1 MNSEKINIAY
11 TSENKIYKLENGSKT
26 EIPCGRILKYK
37 EAIESIRRRSEWKTT
52 GKGAQFT
59 GAASAAASLPDE
71 NNIAAKICGISSNGE
86 KLIYGVAL
94 DESCALYQRS
104 FDRTDM
110 NEGLILSGN
119 DIFFGAF
126 DCLDG
131 KMAVSLGHSRGE
143 RHIAVMEPPSSNYDE
158 LTDGDTC
165 EDSPYWSRSV
175 KNRIYFSTAG
185 NARNEYGAIGA
196 VSPRS
201 GAYIDIDSL
210 EMTEFL
216 SDPKTDHLKI
226 KDDKY
231 GNIYYIRRPYEG
243 DKSESEGIKISDIFL
258 FPVRIL
264 KALFGWLN
272 FMSMIWGGESLKK
285 GDTGLPGF
293 ARSKERSAK
302 DIIVDGN
309 IINAER
315 LAKEA
320 QLKDSDMSGLMP
332 LSRELV
338 KREADGTET
347 VLKKGVL
354 DYAVCSDGR
363 LLISNGR
370 HITLM
375 DMSDGNK
382 ETHVAKAYL
391 AMNLTEIG
399 GSE

>member
-1 MNSEKINIAY
+1 MNSENINIAY
-11 TSENKIYKLENGSKT
+11 TSENKIYKLENGNKT
-26 EIPCGRILKYK
+26 EIPCGRIQKYK

-59 GAASAAASLPDE
+59 GAANAASLPDE
-71 NNIAAKICGISSNGE
+71 ENIAARICGLGTNGE
-86 KLIYGVAL
+86 KLIYGVGL
-94 DESCALYQRS
+94 DESCSLYQRS

-143 RHIAVMEPPSSNYDE
+143 LHIAIMEPPASYYNE
-158 LTDGDTC
+158 LTDGDTV
-165 EDSPYWSRSV
+165 EENPWWSRSL

-201 GAYIDIDSL
+201 GAYIDTDTN
-210 EMTEFL
+210 EMVEFL

-231 GNIYYIRRPYEG
+231 GNVYYIRRPYDDGSSKGSGISIG
-243 DKSESEGIKISDIFL
+243 DVL
-258 FPVRIL
+258 FFPFRII

-272 FMSMIWGGESLKK
+272 FMSVIWGGEPLKK

-293 ARSKERSAK
+293 ARSKNRSAR

-309 IINAER
+309 VINAER

-320 QLKDSDMSGLMP
+320 ELKDSDMSGLMP

-338 KREADGTET
+338 KREADGTEK
-347 VLKKGVL
+347 VIKKGVL
-354 DYAVCSDGR
+354 DYTVCADGR
-363 LLISNGR
+363 LLVSNGR
-370 HITLM
+370 HIVLI
-375 DMSDGNK
+375 DGDK

-399 GSE
+399 GSK